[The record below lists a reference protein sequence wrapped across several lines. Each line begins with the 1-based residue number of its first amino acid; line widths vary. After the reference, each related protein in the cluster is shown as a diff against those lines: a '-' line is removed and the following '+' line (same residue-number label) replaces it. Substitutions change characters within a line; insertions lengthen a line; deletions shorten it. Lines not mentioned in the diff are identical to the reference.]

1 MDHDALK
8 KLFDRVRGRSVGIL
22 GDFCV
27 DAYWELHPELGEHSI
42 ETGIVT
48 TPVSGVRYSPG
59 GAGNIAANLQGLG
72 EKRISCFGS
81 LGADPFGVWL
91 RSALFADFPEGDFM
105 LRVDRENFHTPV
117 YCKPL
122 LDGREQ
128 SRFDLGGNPLAD
140 AETELL
146 IRHLERA
153 LPELDVLIINQQLH
167 NGIHSELFRREF
179 AKLLE
184 TAPRLPRI
192 VFDGRAYLD
201 AYPEVILKINAA
213 AASHLAFDHTG
224 APPEESGPAIMRR
237 TGRELV
243 VTDGEN
249 GCFVFEHS
257 GMTHI
262 PAIRYHGPV
271 DTVGA
276 GDSFTA
282 GFALALAGESSMTEA
297 AEFGNACSAVTIR
310 KLAQTGVPTPEELF
324 AVIAEAGA
332 K

>member
-1 MDHDALK
+1 MNEDTLE
-8 KLFDRVRGRSVGIL
+8 KLFSRVCGRSVGIL

-27 DAYWELHPELGEHSI
+27 DAYWELHPELGERSI
-42 ETGIVT
+42 ETGIDT

-72 EKRISCFGS
+72 AKRISCFGS

-91 RSALFADFPEGDFM
+91 RSALFSEFPEGDFM

-122 LDGREQ
+122 LRGREQ
-128 SRFDLGGNPLAD
+128 SRFDLGGNPLVD
-140 AETELL
+140 GETERLL
-146 IRHLERA
+146 QDLERA
-153 LPELDVLIINQQLH
+153 LPQLDVLIINQQLH
-167 NGIHSELFRREF
+167 NGIHSELFRRSF
-179 AKLLE
+179 AAFLERAPKL
-184 TAPRLPRI
+184 PPI

-201 AYPEVILKINAA
+201 AYPEVILKINAS
-213 AASHLAFDHTG
+213 AASHLAFGHAG
-224 APPEESGPAIMRR
+224 APPEESGPAIMHR

-249 GCFVFEHS
+249 GCYVFEHR

-262 PAIRYHGPV
+262 PAIRYSGPV

-282 GFALALAGESSMTEA
+282 GFALALAGGAAMTEA

-324 AVIAEAGA
+324 AVTAEARTR
-332 K
+332 